1 MYDGNYE
8 HFKIYNRRIKVN
20 PKTEELLNRTFDFGV
35 NCLLFL
41 GKLPKTQVYA
51 IITFQ
56 LAKASTSLGSNYE
69 EAQSA
74 ESSRDFI
81 HKVGIVSK
89 ESRES
94 NYWLRMLDAI
104 LTESKKDEIF
114 RKILKESDEFK
125 KIFTSIKLS
134 AQKNLDNKKRNANKH

>member
-1 MYDGNYE
+1 M
-8 HFKIYNRRIKVN
+8 N
-20 PKTEELLNRTFDFGV
+20 PKTEELLNRTFNFGI

-41 GKLPKTQVYA
+41 GQLPKSQEYA
-51 IITFQ
+51 IIKFQ

-81 HKVGIVSK
+81 HKVGIAAK

-94 NYWLRMLDAI
+94 NYWLRMLNAI
-104 LTESKKDEIF
+104 LTESKKDETF
-114 RKILKESDEFK
+114 QKILNES
-125 KIFTSIKLS
+125 
-134 AQKNLDNKKRNANKH
+134 